1 MKKFKTAILVLLSI
15 LTISVL
21 FYFFPLKKLVGQLP
35 FLNRFY
41 NNTTLEVVTQ
51 RGKAKIWVN
60 GKDYGET
67 PVTIEDLPE
76 GRYLVEMEKIAPED
90 SFYKKHSFKIELTK
104 NTTARMDIEIGPED
118 LLHGSILFYSTIN
131 TSPKKGYL
139 TITGNSEDAKI
150 YVNGEFVNRTGLLNI
165 ELDTGEQKVKV
176 ESNGY
181 QGIELPVNIR
191 EGYQLNLRIYQ
202 LPIPISLDILETKKD
217 EQPTI

>member
-1 MKKFKTAILVLLSI
+1 
-15 LTISVL
+15 
-21 FYFFPLKKLVGQLP
+21 
-35 FLNRFY
+35 
-41 NNTTLEVVTQ
+41 
-51 RGKAKIWVN
+51 
-60 GKDYGET
+60 
-67 PVTIEDLPE
+67 
-76 GRYLVEMEKIAPED
+76 MEKIAPED